1 MIYQM
6 TEDRIQMTEDKMR
19 NLNSLL
25 RWKISTNL

>member
-1 MIYQM
+1 MIY
-6 TEDRIQMTEDKMR
+6 QMTEDKMR

>member
-6 TEDRIQMTEDKMR
+6 TEDRIQMPEDKMR